1 MFCKTSQNSKEI
13 LGSGHL
19 EVLYQKILLKILQ
32 NSQKTIFPGIPFLI
46 KLQAGNVKLSEA
58 ATGDVQ

>member
-1 MFCKTSQNSKEI
+1 MFCKTSQNSKEN

-32 NSQKTIFPGIPFLI
+32 NSQKNIFPGIPFLI